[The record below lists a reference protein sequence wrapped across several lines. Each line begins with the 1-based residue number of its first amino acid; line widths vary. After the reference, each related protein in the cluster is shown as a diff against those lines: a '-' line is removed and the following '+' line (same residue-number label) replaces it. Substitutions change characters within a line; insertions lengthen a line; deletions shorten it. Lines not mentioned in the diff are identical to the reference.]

1 MNPLLGVLLCAFL
14 AVCDHDCGEMIL
26 ARWNLG
32 AKGRLAT
39 ASRLLS
45 AG

>member
-1 MNPLLGVLLCAFL
+1 MNPLCGVLLCAFS
-14 AVCDHDCGEMIL
+14 AVCNHDRGGLIL

-39 ASRLLS
+39 VN
-45 AG
+45 